1 MRIRKRTPACIRC
14 DGRAG
19 AGGVPWAVRAAVLVP
34 EAGRGGARRG
44 EALLCRAPV
53 ACHGG
58 AESECRCRTRCSLGP
73 RGFGWLWGWRR
84 ARGARAACARR
95 WGGGRWEL
103 GGARCR
109 CPGLGPCRALPAGQS
124 HWGAGAM
131 CLARSWVS
139 KYGPVRKVLTQP
151 FGLWAFGLL
160 CFPVP
165 GSCFVSSV
173 LCGLRCSWPTSFGLG
188 IFVIFPIFN
197 YFCAGASYSP
207 VLQKV
212 RRELPISASV

>member
-1 MRIRKRTPACIRC
+1 MGGAGRGACAGGGAGRGAARRSCAVLQSPAMEEQRVSAAAGPAVPWARGASAGSGAGGGLGVP
-14 DGRAG
+14 GRPVRGGGEAG
-19 AGGVPWAVRAAVLVP
+19 AGSWGVPGAALRGWDRVVHCRP
-34 EAGRGGARRG
+34 AGR
-44 EALLCRAPV
+44 
-53 ACHGG
+53 
-58 AESECRCRTRCSLGP
+58 
-73 RGFGWLWGWRR
+73 
-84 ARGARAACARR
+84 
-95 WGGGRWEL
+95 
-103 GGARCR
+103 
-109 CPGLGPCRALPAGQS
+109 S

-139 KYGPVRKVLTQP
+139 KYGPVQKVLTQP
-151 FGLWAFGLL
+151 FGLRAFGLL

-165 GSCFVSSV
+165 GSCFVSSI

-188 IFVIFPIFN
+188 IFVIFPIFK